1 MFEASRR
8 KDKPVV
14 SRFGKKG
21 AFSCS
26 LLILWLLANPF
37 ALRSQTS
44 PEPLER
50 AGQPRLEETTDD
62 YNRQIEQLRRTL
74 AAGTPESQTADY
86 RIGAQDLLEIKVFE
100 APDLNRSLRVSARG
114 QISLPL
120 LGSVEA
126 AGLTAQQLEA
136 LLEFKLH
143 KYMKEPH
150 VDVLV
155 STVESHPV
163 SVVGAVK
170 KPGVFQVRGPKTVL
184 EMLSLAEG
192 LADDAGDDVL
202 VMRGAGW
209 HLEDSQGDNQGVTNN
224 ESAVSAA
231 PKAPQTP
238 EANNADS
245 TVNEEE
251 TVRVNLKTLLET
263 GDARFNVPVYPGD
276 IVKVPRA
283 GVVYV
288 VGEVKKPGGFVL
300 KSNEE
305 MTVLKAMAL
314 AEGLTLTAVKN
325 QTRIIRTDAASGK
338 KQEIPIDLGKI
349 LDGKTPDPAL
359 QSADIVFI
367 PNSNGKYAVF
377 RGSEA
382 AISAITSLLVFRW

>member
-1 MFEASRR
+1 VGRLQNKQLQRPSFA
-8 KDKPVV
+8 V
-14 SRFGKKG
+14 
-21 AFSCS
+21 
-26 LLILWLLANPF
+26 LWLLPLWLLLLPF
-37 ALRSQTS
+37 ASRSQTP
-44 PEPLER
+44 PELRDPVET
-50 AGQPRLEETTDD
+50 GPEEHTTQD
-62 YNRQIEQLRRTL
+62 YNRKLEELRQSFAARASKSTAIDYQI
-74 AAGTPESQTADY
+74 GS
-86 RIGAQDLLEIKVFE
+86 QDLLEIKVFE
-100 APDLNRSLRVSARG
+100 APDLNASHRVSAKG
-114 QISLPL
+114 EISLPL
-120 LGSVEA
+120 IGSVQA

-136 LLEFKLH
+136 LLEYKLH
-143 KYMKEPH
+143 QYMKDPH

-155 STVESHPV
+155 SSVESHPV

-170 KPGVFQVRGPKTVL
+170 KPGVFQIRGDRTLL

-209 HLEDSQGDNQGVTNN
+209 GSTDPHVDTEESTIIASASQTPASPERNDQQGDD
-224 ESAVSAA
+224 
-231 PKAPQTP
+231 
-238 EANNADS
+238 EA
-245 TVNEEE
+245 
-251 TVRVNLKTLLET
+251 VRVNLKKLLET
-263 GDARFNVPVYPGD
+263 GDARLNVAVRPGD

-314 AEGLTLTAVKN
+314 AEGLTLTAVKD
-325 QTRIIRTDAASGK
+325 QARIIRTDPVSGQK
-338 KQEIPIDLGKI
+338 KEIPIHLGKI

-359 QSADIVFI
+359 QAADIVFI

>member
-1 MFEASRR
+1 MTRR
-8 KDKPVV
+8 L
-14 SRFGKKG
+14 GKEG
-21 AFSCS
+21 AFFAS
-26 LLILWLLANPF
+26 LVIVCLFLSPLAS
-37 ALRSQTS
+37 RSQTS
-44 PEPLER
+44 PETLNPVEPNP
-50 AGQPRLEETTDD
+50 AEQTTED
-62 YNRQIEQLRRTL
+62 YNRRLEQLRRSL
-74 AAGTPESQTADY
+74 PAGQAADY
-86 RIGAQDLLEIKVFE
+86 RVGAQDLLEIKVFE

-120 LGSVEA
+120 LGSVQA
-126 AGLTAQQLEA
+126 AGLTAQELEA
-136 LLEFKLH
+136 LLEYKLH

-155 STVESHPV
+155 SSVESHPI

-184 EMLSLAEG
+184 EMLSVAEG

-202 VMRGAGW
+202 VMRGASW
-209 HLEDSQGDNQGVTNN
+209 QLIDSLGNQEVTNSHPTSG
-224 ESAVSAA
+224 EAA
-231 PKAPQTP
+231 PAPNIREGNDQP
-238 EANNADS
+238 KG
-245 TVNEEE
+245 NEKE
-251 TVRVNLKTLLET
+251 TVRVNLKNLLET
-263 GDARFNVPVYPGD
+263 GDTHFNVPVYPGD
-276 IVKVPRA
+276 IVEVPRS

-325 QTRIIRTDAASGK
+325 QARIIRTDAGSGK
-338 KQEIPIDLGKI
+338 KEEISVDLGKI
-349 LDGKTPDPAL
+349 LDGKQPDPAL
-359 QSADIVFI
+359 QAADIVFV
-367 PNSNGKYAVF
+367 PNSTGKYAVF

>member
-1 MFEASRR
+1 MTKRL
-8 KDKPVV
+8 
-14 SRFGKKG
+14 GKEVFF
-21 AFSCS
+21 APFV
-26 LLILWLLANPF
+26 ILCLCLSP
-37 ALRSQTS
+37 LPSRSQTS
-44 PEPLER
+44 AQGLAQSEPNLAE
-50 AGQPRLEETTDD
+50 QTTED
-62 YNRQIEQLRRTL
+62 YNRRLEQLRRSLTSE
-74 AAGTPESQTADY
+74 TESDTSDY

-100 APDLNRSLRVSARG
+100 APDLNRSLRVSAKG
-114 QISLPL
+114 DISLPL
-120 LGSVEA
+120 LGSVQA
-126 AGLTAQQLEA
+126 ATLTAQELEA
-136 LLEFKLH
+136 LLEYKLH
-143 KYMKEPH
+143 KYMKDPH

-155 STVESHPV
+155 SSVESHPI

-209 HLEDSQGDNQGVTNN
+209 DLTDSRAENHVP
-224 ESAVSAA
+224 SASEAA
-231 PKAPQTP
+231 PTPNAPERKDQQQG
-238 EANNADS
+238 N
-245 TVNEEE
+245 EE
-251 TVRVNLKTLLET
+251 TVRVNLKNLLEN
-263 GDARFNVPVYPGD
+263 GDARLNVPVRPGD

-305 MTVLKAMAL
+305 LTVLKAMAL
-314 AEGLTLTAVKN
+314 AEGLTLTAVKD
-325 QTRIIRTDAASGK
+325 QARIIRTDAASGEK
-338 KQEIPIDLGKI
+338 KEIPINLGKI
-349 LDGKTPDPAL
+349 LDGKTSDPAL
-359 QSADIVFI
+359 QAADIVFI

>member
-1 MFEASRR
+1 VIRR
-8 KDKPVV
+8 F
-14 SRFGKKG
+14 SKKG
-21 AFSCS
+21 AFSSS
-26 LLILWLLANPF
+26 LLTLWLLACPF
-37 ALRSQTS
+37 ASRSQTS
-44 PEPLER
+44 SEPLDR
-50 AGQPRLEETTDD
+50 AVQNPAEQTTDD
-62 YNRQIEQLRRTL
+62 YNRKLDQLRQTL
-74 AAGTPESQTADY
+74 AAGTPENQAADY

-114 QISLPL
+114 QISFPL

-126 AGLTAQQLEA
+126 AGLTAQECEA
-136 LLEFKLH
+136 LLEYKLH
-143 KYMKEPH
+143 KYMKDPH

-155 STVESHPV
+155 SSVESHPV

-170 KPGVFQVRGPKTVL
+170 KPGVFQVRGPKTLL
-184 EMLSLAEG
+184 EMLSLGEG

-209 HLEDSQGDNQGVTNN
+209 HLQDSPADGQEVANGQSTASEASLAPNDPEDNGNLQGN
-224 ESAVSAA
+224 E
-231 PKAPQTP
+231 K
-238 EANNADS
+238 
-245 TVNEEE
+245 E
-251 TVRVNLKTLLET
+251 TVRVNLKKLLET
-263 GDARFNVPVYPGD
+263 GNARLNVRVYPGD
-276 IVKVPRA
+276 IVKVPRS

-325 QTRIIRTDAASGK
+325 QARIIRTDAGSGNK
-338 KQEIPIDLGKI
+338 EEIPIDLGKI
-349 LDGKTPDPAL
+349 LNGKTPDPTL

>member
-1 MFEASRR
+1 MTRR
-8 KDKPVV
+8 L
-14 SRFGKKG
+14 GKEG
-21 AFSCS
+21 AFFASVV
-26 LLILWLLANPF
+26 ILWLFLSPLAS
-37 ALRSQTS
+37 RSQTS
-44 PEPLER
+44 PEPLNPVEPNP
-50 AGQPRLEETTDD
+50 AEQTTED
-62 YNRQIEQLRRTL
+62 YNRRLEQLRRSL
-74 AAGTPESQTADY
+74 PAGEAADY
-86 RIGAQDLLEIKVFE
+86 RVGAQDLLEIKVFE

-120 LGSVEA
+120 LGSVQA
-126 AGLTAQQLEA
+126 AGLTAQELEA
-136 LLEFKLH
+136 LLEYKLH

-155 STVESHPV
+155 SSVESHPI

-184 EMLSLAEG
+184 EVLSVSEG
-192 LADDAGDDVL
+192 LADDAGDDVV

-209 HLEDSQGDNQGVTNN
+209 QLVDSLGNDKGVTNSQPTSGEAAQAPNIGEGNDQPKGN
-224 ESAVSAA
+224 E
-231 PKAPQTP
+231 K
-238 EANNADS
+238 
-245 TVNEEE
+245 E
-251 TVRVNLKTLLET
+251 TVRVNLKNLLET

-276 IVKVPRA
+276 IVKVPRS

-325 QTRIIRTDAASGK
+325 QARIIRTDAGSGK
-338 KQEIPIDLGKI
+338 KEEISVDLGKI
-349 LDGKTPDPAL
+349 LDGKQPDPAL
-359 QSADIVFI
+359 QAADIVFV

>member
-1 MFEASRR
+1 M
-8 KDKPVV
+8 KGPPVT
-14 SRFGKKG
+14 RCFGKKG
-21 AFSCS
+21 AFSSS
-26 LLILWLLANPF
+26 LLTLWLLACPF
-37 ALRSQTS
+37 ASHSQTS
-44 PEPLER
+44 PEPLDR
-50 AGQPRLEETTDD
+50 AEQNPAEQTTDD
-62 YNRQIEQLRRTL
+62 YNRKLEQLRQTL
-74 AAGTPESQTADY
+74 AARTPESQTADY

-120 LGSVEA
+120 LGSVQA
-126 AGLTAQQLEA
+126 AGLTAQEFEA
-136 LLEFKLH
+136 LLEYKMH
-143 KYMKEPH
+143 KYMKDPH

-155 STVESHPV
+155 SSVESHPV
-163 SVVGAVK
+163 SVVGALK

-209 HLEDSQGDNQGVTNN
+209 HLGDSPADGQEVTNGQPTASKASPAPNGPGENGNLQGN
-224 ESAVSAA
+224 E
-231 PKAPQTP
+231 K
-238 EANNADS
+238 
-245 TVNEEE
+245 E
-251 TVRVNLKTLLET
+251 TVRVNLKNLLET
-263 GDARFNVPVYPGD
+263 GDTRFNVLVYPGD
-276 IVKVPRA
+276 IVKVPRS

-288 VGEVKKPGGFVL
+288 VGEIKKPGGFVL

-325 QTRIIRTDAASGK
+325 QARIIRTDAGSGTK
-338 KQEIPIDLGKI
+338 EEIPIDLGKI
-349 LDGKTPDPAL
+349 LNGKTPDPTL

-367 PNSNGKYAVF
+367 PNSNGKYALY

>member
-1 MFEASRR
+1 
-8 KDKPVV
+8 VT

-21 AFSCS
+21 AFSSS
-26 LLILWLLANPF
+26 LLTLWLLASPF
-37 ALRSQTS
+37 ASRSQTS
-44 PEPLER
+44 PEPLDRVGKNPAE
-50 AGQPRLEETTDD
+50 QTTDD
-62 YNRQIEQLRRTL
+62 YNRKLEQLRRSL
-74 AAGTPESQTADY
+74 AAETPESQAADY

-120 LGSVEA
+120 LGSIEA
-126 AGLTAQQLEA
+126 AGLTAQELEA

-150 VDVLV
+150 IDVLV

-170 KPGVFQVRGPKTVL
+170 KPGVFQLRGPKTVL

-209 HLEDSQGDNQGVTNN
+209 HLADSQGDNQEVTNG
-224 ESAVSAA
+224 ELAARAAAEA
-231 PKAPQTP
+231 PKPL
-238 EANNADS
+238 EVNNADS
-245 TVNEEE
+245 TENEKG

-325 QTRIIRTDAASGK
+325 QVRIIRTEASSGK

-349 LDGKTPDPAL
+349 LDGKTTDPAL

-367 PNSNGKYAVF
+367 PNSNGKYALF